1 MSTHGTYSMYTR
13 GGCRCQD
20 CRDATAAYQRRY
32 RRECAQRRW
41 GAAESWLVGAQPV
54 REHIA
59 MLRAHGLGWQRIATL
74 AEVPRVTVSRL
85 SGHGDPRRPQRRLAR
100 TSAERILA
108 VTIDDAAGRA
118 LVPSGPTVRRLQ
130 ALAAAGWTLQALAD
144 RLGVWRQHVSVVQSG
159 DRELVRADTAR
170 AVARVYR
177 DLHMTPG
184 PNRHTAARARR
195 RGWLPPL
202 AWDDIDAGVVGD
214 TAQWVG
220 CQMCDD
226 VAAALAAGATPDQA
240 ARVMSDAQLAHSRR
254 STLSKHLH
262 AHARWDLLEAVGLTE
277 VAA

>member
-1 MSTHGTYSMYTR
+1 MYTR
-13 GGCRCQD
+13 GGCRCQP

-32 RRECAQRRW
+32 RMECAQRRW
-41 GAAESWLVGAQPV
+41 GASESWLVDAQPV

-59 MLRAHGLGWQRIATL
+59 MLRTHGLGWQRIATL

-108 VTIDDAAGRA
+108 VTPDQAAGRA

-170 AVARVYR
+170 AVTRVYR

-254 STLSKHLH
+254 SALSKHLH
-262 AHARWDLLEAVGLTE
+262 AHARWDLLEAVGLTG

>member
-1 MSTHGTYSMYTR
+1 MSSHGTYAMYTR
-13 GGCRCQD
+13 GKCRCQD
-20 CRDATAAYQRRY
+20 CRDANAAYQRGY
-32 RRECAQRRW
+32 RKRCAQRRW
-41 GAAESWLVGAQPV
+41 GAAESWLVDAQPV
-54 REHIA
+54 RDHIA
-59 MLRAHGLGWQRIATL
+59 MLRAHGVGWQRIAAL

-85 SGHGDPRRPQRRLAR
+85 SGYGDQRRPQRRLAR
-100 TSAERILA
+100 TSAERIMA
-108 VTIDDAAGRA
+108 ITPDDAAGRA

-130 ALAAAGWTLQALAD
+130 ALAALGWTLQAIAD
-144 RLGVWRQHVSVVQSG
+144 RLDVWRQHVSVVQSG

-184 PNRHTAARARR
+184 PNSRTAARARR

-214 TAQWVG
+214 TAQYVG
-220 CQMCDD
+220 CVMCDD
-226 VAAALAAGATPDQA
+226 VEAAVAAGATPDEV
-240 ARVMSDAQLAHSRR
+240 ARVISTAALPNTRR

-262 AHARWDLLEAVGLTE
+262 SHARWDLLESVGLIE